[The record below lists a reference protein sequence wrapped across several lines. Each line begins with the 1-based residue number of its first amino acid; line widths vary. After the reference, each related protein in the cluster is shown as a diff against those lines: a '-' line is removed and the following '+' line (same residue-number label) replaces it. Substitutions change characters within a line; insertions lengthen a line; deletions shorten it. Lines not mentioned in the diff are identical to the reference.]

1 MKSIGTG
8 WHVKESQL
16 NQPEFKHFAIRHYNA
31 EYFRVQRELQAL
43 QSKIR
48 GLLECASARRAPT
61 NWSTGKIRD
70 QGRRKPSLPFFVRRK
85 LGPPPTP
92 GPGA

>member
-48 GLLECASARRAPT
+48 GLLESCICSACDEQLEY
-61 NWSTGKIRD
+61 WED
-70 QGRRKPSLPFFVRRK
+70 
-85 LGPPPTP
+85 
-92 GPGA
+92 